1 MRFLSLK
8 LRLAC
13 WIIVL
18 LIPIALGLY
27 AWNIQLKQGLI
38 VTGMRNIVIWG
49 LYISSFIYFVGL
61 AAGGLIM
68 IAAVYIFGAEKYK
81 PITRIGE
88 VLAAICVFLA
98 MLFIIP
104 DLGRPDRILNLI
116 LSPNPSS
123 MFIADF
129 IVLTS
134 YFIFTIIFG
143 WLTMKEKVGMRG
155 TLALSAIGL
164 PLAISIH
171 SVTAWIFGLIKAR
184 PMWHTA
190 LLAPIFLSSAI
201 VSAIGLLIFT
211 TILTTKFT
219 NIKIPSNVVSDL
231 GRILSITIPIDIFL
245 LFCEILTTSYAAEPR
260 HIEPLSWILLGPY
273 APAFWTEV
281 TLGIIAFL
289 LMVNPRV
296 RSSTIAL
303 TISSIFVMVGIW
315 LKRFLILIPGLSLS
329 PIGEIGVYV
338 PTWIEWSIIVGL
350 YAFGAL
356 LYTLSTQLLPLK
368 VEEKNI

>member
-1 MRFLSLK
+1 MK

-27 AWNIQLKQGLI
+27 AWSIQLDRGLI
-38 VTGMRNIVIWG
+38 VTGLRDIVIWG
-49 LYISSFIYFVGL
+49 LYLSNFIYFVGL
-61 AAGGLIM
+61 AAGGLIV

-98 MLFIIP
+98 LLSLIP
-104 DLGRPDRILNLI
+104 DLGRPDRIPNLI

-123 MFIADF
+123 MLIVDF

-134 YFIFTIIFG
+134 YLIFTIIFG
-143 WLTMKEKVGMRG
+143 WLTMKGKVGMRG

-171 SVTAWIFGLIKAR
+171 SVTAWVFGLIKAR

-211 TILTTKFT
+211 SILTTKFT
-219 NIKIPSNVVSDL
+219 EVKVPSDVVSDL
-231 GRILSITIPIDIFL
+231 GKVLSIVIPIDVFL
-245 LFCEILTTSYAAEPR
+245 LLCEILTAGYAAVPGQ
-260 HIEPLSWILLGPY
+260 IEPLSWILLGPY
-273 APAFWTEV
+273 ASAFYVEI
-281 TLGIIAFL
+281 TLVIIAL
-289 LMVNPRV
+289 LLTINPKT

-303 TISSIFVMVGIW
+303 AISSIFVMVAIW
-315 LKRFLILIPGLSLS
+315 LKRFLLLVPGLGLS
-329 PIGEIGVYV
+329 PIGEVGVYV
-338 PTWIEWSIIVGL
+338 PTWIEWSIMLGL

-356 LYTLSTQLLPLK
+356 LYTLSAQLLPLK
-368 VEEKNI
+368 VEGGREK